1 MHALTRTEDSPPDS
15 MSRAPA
21 IMWPPIVLLPI
32 SEENA
37 AAHNPTANSPEA
49 QPPIVGSRIAAIVA
63 GALDMESGGL
73 SSVRVK
79 ACITVVMV
87 IGGVVA
93 VAFGGIPVQLIV
105 TAQAVTIFV
114 VPLVG
119 IVLVALA
126 RHPDRG
132 RLRLGVAQ
140 TVLACAGVAF
150 LLVLALT
157 YLGNLL

>member
-1 MHALTRTEDSPPDS
+1 MA
-15 MSRAPA
+15 A
-21 IMWPPIVLLPI
+21 ILEPTIGGWASGLFAVGLW
-32 SEENA
+32 A
-37 AAHNPTANSPEA
+37 AAFSSLIGNST
-49 QPPIVGSRIAAIVA
+49 IGGHMIA